1 MRLVDPS
8 TPTLVLTAD
17 GKLFFPV
24 IDPPYFLFFLFK
36 EGKNLVR
43 FVLNIFTDKRF
54 LNGKS
59 KIDDRKILKESSI
72 YVIDNVF
79 KNKFAH

>member
-1 MRLVDPS
+1 M
-8 TPTLVLTAD
+8 
-17 GKLFFPV
+17 
-24 IDPPYFLFFLFK
+24 
-36 EGKNLVR
+36 
-43 FVLNIFTDKRF
+43 LNIFTDKRF

-79 KNKFAH
+79 KNKFAHWSSIVKNHLWFWKLEGIFLIFLTFLSILSR

>member
-24 IDPPYFLFFLFK
+24 IDPPYFFLFSFLFE
-36 EGKNLVR
+36 EGK
-43 FVLNIFTDKRF
+43 
-54 LNGKS
+54 KS
-59 KIDDRKILKESSI
+59 RTIRVEYI
-72 YVIDNVF
+72 
-79 KNKFAH
+79 HR